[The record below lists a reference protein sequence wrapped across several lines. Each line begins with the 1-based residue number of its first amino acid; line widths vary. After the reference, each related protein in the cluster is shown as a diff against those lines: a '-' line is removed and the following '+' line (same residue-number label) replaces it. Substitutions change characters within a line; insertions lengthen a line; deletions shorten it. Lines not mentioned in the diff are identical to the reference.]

1 MKLTVFVCIIAFYH
15 FCVSY
20 WNWYFWCALLHMLP
34 FFNPI
39 QNLEFLSSEPELLH
53 LGSVCLSVCRSV
65 CLSVGLSVCRSKK
78 CQKCQKLSKK
88 CQNMSKKCQNMSYKI
103 GRSIHLSIC
112 LSVGQKNVKKCQK
125 SVKTCQKGI
134 KTCQNMSK
142 MFKPCQNKSK
152 KDVLFSMTVLPSKLR
167 NS

>member
-1 MKLTVFVCIIAFYH
+1 MNFHYNNKFSSQWWIFIIVIYSHQNDEFPSHGWISISDEFLFQWGIFVI
-15 FCVSY
+15 
-20 WNWYFWCALLHMLP
+20 
-34 FFNPI
+34 
-39 QNLEFLSSEPELLH
+39 EFLSSEPELLH
-53 LGSVCLSVCRSV
+53 LGSVC
-65 CLSVGLSVCRSKK
+65 LSVCRSKK

-103 GRSIHLSIC
+103 GRSVHLSIC

-142 MFKPCQNKSK
+142 MFQTLSK
-152 KDVLFSMTVLPSKLR
+152 QVKERCSVFNDCFAK
-167 NS
+167 